1 MVDILNVRCPD
12 CGDAARYYDSVK
24 RKLRI
29 EYGKSTLMY
38 IKRYKCVNCGRIHR
52 LLSADILPFKH
63 YKAEIVFGVLSG
75 RISSE
80 CVEYEDYP
88 TELTMKR
95 WKTELADIFTEIDF
109 TNVEF

>member
-1 MVDILNVRCPD
+1 MVDIYGVQCPD
-12 CGDAARYYDSVK
+12 CGCDAHYYDRVK

-29 EYGKSTLMY
+29 EYGKTVITY
-38 IKRYKCVNCGRIHR
+38 IKRYKCVKCGKIHR

-75 RISSE
+75 KISSE

-95 WKTELADIFTEIDF
+95 WKTEFADIFH
-109 TNVEF
+109 